1 MCSCFSGYE
10 LVDKKKCVA
19 NNRTQSFQV
28 YFAQDKNIMKM
39 DSKYQNQMVVANAT
53 SASGMDYHFA
63 FNTLFWSDVKTKK
76 IKSMQLSDVKKF
88 IRDGNAMP
96 AEITLPGMWEP
107 ISIAVDWIGNKLYV
121 VDGVGQKIDVFE
133 LHGRWHAIALSSNLT
148 NPSDIAL
155 DPTQGYM
162 FIADG
167 NQLIRANMD
176 GSETKAIVTDA
187 VYKAS
192 GVAVDILEKRL
203 YWCDSLLDYIET
215 VDYDGGNRHLI
226 LRGPQVPSPSRLA
239 VFENRV
245 YWSDGTKQGLLS
257 VNKYDP
263 TTVSSVYKNRDIK
276 DPKSVKIVHSLVQ
289 REGKQNVC
297 TCACIHYN
305 RRLTFVYLRHCI
317 QCY

>member
-1 MCSCFSGYE
+1 M
-10 LVDKKKCVA
+10 DKKKCVA
-19 NNRTQSFQV
+19 NNRSQPFQV
-28 YFAQDKNIMKM
+28 YFAQDRSIMRM
-39 DSKYQNQMVVANAT
+39 DSKYQNQMVVANGT
-53 SASGMDYHFA
+53 SASGLDYHYA
-63 FNTLFWSDVKTKK
+63 YNTLFWSDAKAKK
-76 IKSMQLSDVKKF
+76 IRSAQLSDVKKF
-88 IRDGNAMP
+88 VRDGNAMP
-96 AEITLPGMWEP
+96 AELTLPGMWEP
-107 ISIAVDWIGNKLYV
+107 VSVAVDWVGDKLYV
-121 VDGVGQKIDVFE
+121 VDGVGQKVDVFE
-133 LHGRWHAIALSSNLT
+133 LRGRWHAIALSSNLT

-176 GSETKAIVTDA
+176 GSDTKAIVTDA

-192 GVAVDILEKRL
+192 GVAVDVLQRRL

-215 VDYDGGNRHLI
+215 VDYDGNNRHLI

-245 YWSDGTKQGLLS
+245 YWSDGTKQGVLS

-263 TTVSSVYKNRDIK
+263 TTVASVYKNRDIK

-289 REGKQNVC
+289 REGKRN
-297 TCACIHYN
+297 TRSAY
-305 RRLTFVYLRHCI
+305 TI
-317 QCY
+317 QDML

>member
-1 MCSCFSGYE
+1 M
-10 LVDKKKCVA
+10 L
-19 NNRTQSFQV
+19 
-28 YFAQDKNIMKM
+28 
-39 DSKYQNQMVVANAT
+39 VANAT
-53 SASGMDYHFA
+53 SASGMDYHYSL
-63 FNTLFWSDVKTKK
+63 NTLFWSDVKLKK
-76 IKSMQLSDVKKF
+76 IKAMQLLDMKKF
-88 IRDGNAMP
+88 IRDGNAIP
-96 AEITLPGMWEP
+96 FEITLPGMWEP

-133 LHGRWHAIALSSNLT
+133 LNGRWHSIVLSSNLT

-155 DPTQGYM
+155 DPTKGYM

-192 GVAVDILEKRL
+192 GVSVDILDGRL

-215 VDYDGGNRHLI
+215 VDYEGNNRHLI
-226 LRGPQVPSPSRLA
+226 LRGPQVPSPSRLV

-245 YWSDGTKQGLLS
+245 YWSDGTKQGILS

-276 DPKSVKIVHSLVQ
+276 DPKSVKIIHSLVQ
-289 REGKQNVC
+289 REGEKK
-297 TCACIHYN
+297 IS
-305 RRLTFVYLRHCI
+305 
-317 QCY
+317 

>member
-1 MCSCFSGYE
+1 MCSCYPGYE
-10 LVDKKKCVA
+10 LVDKKKCIA

-39 DSKYQNQMVVANAT
+39 DSKYQNQMLVANAT
-53 SASGMDYHFA
+53 SASGMDYHYSL
-63 FNTLFWSDVKTKK
+63 NTLFWSDVKLKK
-76 IKSMQLSDVKKF
+76 IKAMQLLDMKKF
-88 IRDGNAMP
+88 IRDGNAIP
-96 AEITLPGMWEP
+96 FEITLPGMWEP

-133 LHGRWHAIALSSNLT
+133 LNGRWHSIVLSSNLT

-155 DPTQGYM
+155 DPTKGYM

-192 GVAVDILEKRL
+192 GVSVDILDGRL

-215 VDYDGGNRHLI
+215 VDYEGNNRHLI
-226 LRGPQVPSPSRLA
+226 LRGPQVPSPSRLV

-245 YWSDGTKQGLLS
+245 YWSDGTKQGILS

-276 DPKSVKIVHSLVQ
+276 DPKSVKIIHSLVQ
-289 REGKQNVC
+289 REGEKK
-297 TCACIHYN
+297 IS
-305 RRLTFVYLRHCI
+305 
-317 QCY
+317 

>member
-1 MCSCFSGYE
+1 MCSCYSGYE
-10 LVDKKKCVA
+10 LMDKKKCVA
-19 NNRTQSFQV
+19 SNRTQPFQV

-39 DSKYQNQMVVANAT
+39 DSKYQNQVVVANAT
-53 SASGMDYHFA
+53 SASGMDYHYA
-63 FNTLFWSDVKTKK
+63 YNMLFWSDVKLKK
-76 IKSMQLSDVKKF
+76 VKVAQLLDAKKF
-88 IRDGNAMP
+88 VRDGNAMP

-107 ISIAVDWIGNKLYV
+107 ISVAVDWIGHKLYV

-133 LHGRWHAIALSSNLT
+133 LNGRWHAIVLSSNLT

-176 GSETKAIVTDA
+176 GSDTKAIVTDA

-192 GVAVDILEKRL
+192 GVSVDILASRL

-215 VDYDGGNRHLI
+215 VDYDGNDRHLI
-226 LRGPQVPSPSRLA
+226 LRGPQVPSPSRLS

-245 YWSDGTKQGLLS
+245 YWSDGTKQGILS

-289 REGKQNVC
+289 REGNCVS
-297 TCACIHYN
+297 
-305 RRLTFVYLRHCI
+305 LEMS
-317 QCY
+317 